1 MRKGVCPYENMD
13 DWKKLNVTLL
23 PEREYFYSH
32 LNIKNIT
39 DADYAHAKRVWKDFE
54 TKNLRE
60 YHNLYVQICTSLLA
74 DVSHNRI
81 NNRLS

>member
-1 MRKGVCPYENMD
+1 MD
-13 DWKKLNVTLL
+13 DWKKLNETLL

-54 TKNLRE
+54 TKNL
-60 YHNLYVQICTSLLA
+60 
-74 DVSHNRI
+74 
-81 NNRLS
+81 